1 VVRISSHQSGITP
14 QELEEAIPE
23 SLQSKTVHLHWI
35 DKTPMKEG
43 LYTLTA
49 KIEIGGQILLLRT
62 ITSDTILIDD
72 WDVMDPKHHTNS
84 RLLALERILTDP
96 DNEDILVSL

>member
-1 VVRISSHQSGITP
+1 MSSHQAGITP

-23 SLQSKTVHLHWI
+23 SLRSKTVHLHWI
-35 DKTPMKEG
+35 DKTPMKDG

-49 KIEIGGQILLLRT
+49 KIEIGDQVLLLRT
-62 ITSDTILIDD
+62 ITRDTVLIDD
-72 WDVMDPKHHTNS
+72 WDVNDPRHHTNS

-96 DNEDILVSL
+96 ENEDILVSL